1 MADKIDISIGNT
13 TMKTSKHIIICIE
26 NTNKISTNTDSYM
39 KYYLST
45 SLSKAIRK
53 YKTIADGKLITLS
66 SRQPLQLYIWIGI
79 EYPKNIKYYSKIWR
93 KYFILIVMQFV
104 RRKIFW
110 YLMFLLKRM
119 GSYWTSGH
127 VLSLHLFLFA
137 ATLEFGTLG

>member
-13 TMKTSKHIIICIE
+13 TMKTLQHIIICIE

-39 KYYLST
+39 FYLST

-53 YKTIADGKLITLS
+53 YKTIADGKLKTSS

-79 EYPKNIKYYSKIWR
+79 EYPKNIKYALKIWR
-93 KYFILIVMQFV
+93 KYLILIAMKFV
-104 RRKIFW
+104 RRKLFW
-110 YLMFLLKRM
+110 HLMFLLKRRR
-119 GSYWTSGH
+119 SYWTSGH